1 MFRRSGQRSAAKDM
15 RQLLGRVVRIARN
28 GDGMVLMRNRMKP
41 VTRTVLGGLLGITL
55 VLGAGVAAF
64 AGDDED
70 EDTIEQKVIKNIMKG
85 LRADVDK
92 DRIDFRERS
101 PLVIPPTR
109 DLPPPQDAAKIN
121 DPAWPNDPDKRKP
134 VKQAKPF
141 GNGSIAE
148 QKMVSPERTP
158 ISPDALR
165 NGAIPSGQSERVTA
179 PDPNANKDPG
189 RNFSPTELGFS
200 GFGNLFGY
208 KAEQQPFAGEP
219 ARTNLIQPPSGYQ
232 TPSPNYPYGVG
243 MPKNNSVQEMPQI
256 KDRAVGGGQ

>member
-1 MFRRSGQRSAAKDM
+1 MGARYAQR
-15 RQLLGRVVRIARN
+15 GR
-28 GDGMVLMRNRMKP
+28 MVLMRNRIKP
-41 VTRTVLGGLLGITL
+41 VTRAVLGGLLGITL
-55 VLGAGVAAF
+55 VFAAGAAAF

-70 EDTIEQKVIKNIMKG
+70 EDTIEQKLIKNIMKG
-85 LRADVDK
+85 MGADVDK
-92 DRIDFRERS
+92 DRIDYRERS

-109 DLPPPQDAAKIN
+109 DLPPPQDATQIN
-121 DPAWPNDPDKRKP
+121 NPAWPNDPDKRKP
-134 VKQAKPF
+134 VKKAKTF
-141 GNGSIAE
+141 ENGSIAD
-148 QKMVSPERTP
+148 QKMVSPERV
-158 ISPDALR
+158 SPEGLR
-165 NGAIPSGQSERVTA
+165 NGAIPGGASERVTA

-208 KAEQQPFAGEP
+208 KAEQQPFTGEP

-243 MPKNNSVQEMPQI
+243 QPKNNSVQEMPQV

>member
-1 MFRRSGQRSAAKDM
+1 M
-15 RQLLGRVVRIARN
+15 VR
-28 GDGMVLMRNRMKP
+28 MRNRTWTKP
-41 VTRTVLGGLLGITL
+41 VARAALGGLFAITL
-55 VLGAGVAAF
+55 VYAVGSVAF
-64 AGDDED
+64 AEDDQD

-85 LRADVDK
+85 MGADVDK

-109 DLPPPQDAAKIN
+109 DLPPPQEAGQITN
-121 DPAWPNDPDKRKP
+121 PAWPKDPDKLKP

-141 GNGSIAE
+141 VNGSIATRDME
-148 QKMVSPERTP
+148 SPERTP
-158 ISPDALR
+158 ISPEALR
-165 NGAIPSGQSERVTA
+165 NGAIPGGKSENVTA

-189 RNFSPTELGFS
+189 RSLLPTELGFS

-208 KAEQQPFAGEP
+208 KAEQKPFTGEP
-219 ARTNLIQPPSGYQ
+219 ARNNLIQPPTGYQ

-243 MPKNNSVQEMPQI
+243 LKENNTVKDMPAI